1 MRCDKNSSQIYSAK
15 VVPLKDLLLDSN
27 KYEIP
32 EYQRP
37 YAWEEKHWEDLW
49 NDLQRAYSKKSEYLL
64 GSIYLNE
71 NGEILD
77 GQQRFTALYM
87 FLKCLDFNKDE
98 LCNIKLGGNDK
109 EFFEKIKKSND
120 IKDIG
125 EPQTASQ
132 KRLKGCY
139 EFFKNDKKCK
149 NEKIKMLKLEME
161 KLKKDNDFKD
171 FIKNKVFLIK
181 TMIDDKDKTHSIVT
195 FITQTD
201 RGKRLSNLEKIKSNL
216 YYAAYTLFN
225 DKEELKKRQDDIK
238 NVFGECY
245 KHINIL
251 YDKPEKGERMI
262 VEALYGLLL
271 KTRSQYKAKQDE
283 VWKLGWMSGEDRIT
297 DEINKILSNNITQE
311 KTLNFL
317 FEILGN
323 LNKIKNFLK
332 EYSLTICNN
341 ELFHNELDLNRYT
354 LVAMIEGKYT
364 NEMNEP
370 QPTTKRNSETEQ
382 WLDKQELN
390 LNKYTSLK
398 NKEFT
403 LMLSSDKILNQKLI
417 ERTEFSIFRAGNS
430 PYSEFLSNPIRKT
443 QSYKYEYLYLLK
455 KGIKFKNYRYFLF
468 AYEKFCNPNFNYKTQ
483 ILDRKDEYGE
493 SIKIEREHLFAQ
505 NPTEEYWDKIKQ
517 GFKDN
522 KVGYEEWKN
531 QIGNILLLPKTIN
544 IKISNT
550 TPWEK
555 ADEILTNY
563 KEDIIHFKT
572 TLTFLM
578 LIRCKCKNKSND
590 SEKILEVKK
599 LCEQRTKRLK
609 SFIWHRF

>member
-1 MRCDKNSSQIYSAK
+1 MCCDKNSSQIYSAK

-32 EYQRP
+32 KYQRP
-37 YAWEEKHWEDLW
+37 YAWEEKHWDDLW

-64 GSIYLNE
+64 GSVYLNE

-77 GQQRFTALYM
+77 GQQRFTTLYI
-87 FLKCLDFNKDE
+87 FLKCFGFKKNE
-98 LCNIKLGGNDK
+98 LCDIELGENDN
-109 EFFEKIKKSND
+109 EFFEKIKKDKNISD
-120 IKDIG
+120 DEIK
-125 EPQTASQ
+125 TASQ
-132 KRLKGCY
+132 RKLKKCY
-139 EFFKNDKKCK
+139 EFFK
-149 NEKIKMLKLEME
+149 EKM
-161 KLKKDNDFKD
+161 KDLLLDDFKQFIQSQIF
-171 FIKNKVFLIK
+171 FIKTTIK
-181 TMIDDKDKTHSIVT
+181 DKDITNSIIT

-216 YYAAYTLFN
+216 YYAAYTLFD
-225 DKEELKKRQDDIK
+225 DKKKLEQIQYDIK
-238 NVFGECY
+238 NVFGKCY
-245 KHINIL
+245 KHINTL

-262 VEALYGLLL
+262 VEALFGLLL
-271 KTRSQYKAKQDE
+271 KDRKDKTKQDE
-283 VWKLGWMSGEDRIT
+283 IWKLNWMSGEDKIT
-297 DEINKILSNNITQE
+297 EEINKILSNNNTQE
-311 KTLNFL
+311 KTRNFL
-317 FEILGN
+317 FEILDN
-323 LNKIKNFLK
+323 LKKIRNFLK
-332 EYSLTICNN
+332 EYSLTICND

-354 LVAMIEGKYT
+354 LVAMIEGEYT
-364 NEMNEP
+364 NKMNEP
-370 QPTTKRNSETEQ
+370 QPTNKPNSETEQ

-390 LNKYTSLK
+390 LNKYASLK

-403 LMLSSDKILNQKLI
+403 LMLSSDKILNRKLI

-455 KGIKFKNYRYFLF
+455 KGINFKNYRYFLF

-483 ILDRKDEYGE
+483 ILDIKDEYGE

-505 NPTEEYWDKIKQ
+505 NPTEECWDKIKQ

-544 IKISNT
+544 IKINNA

-555 ADEILTNY
+555 AKYIKDNY
-563 KEDIIHFKT
+563 EPNDIIFQS
-572 TLTFLM
+572 TFDFF
-578 LIRCKCKNKSND
+578 IDIHDKCEEQSVVNK
-590 SEKILEVKK
+590 IEVAKE